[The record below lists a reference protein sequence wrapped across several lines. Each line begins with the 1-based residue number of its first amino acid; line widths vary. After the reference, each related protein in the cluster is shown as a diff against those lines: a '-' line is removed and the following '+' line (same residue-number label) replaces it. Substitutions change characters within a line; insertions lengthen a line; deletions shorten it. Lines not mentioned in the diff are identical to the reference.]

1 MRKDNGESLLK
12 AQNRFTI
19 CTDVQSKLVA
29 KVCSLFVNLLMVML
43 LTGSF
48 SVKSALYDMDS
59 FSRKWMKRGTCA
71 VAKYFFSRTVP
82 NNNSWM

>member
-29 KVCSLFVNLLMVML
+29 KVCSLFVNLLGAII
-43 LTGSF
+43 LTGS
-48 SVKSALYDMDS
+48 VNCILNDRDS
-59 FSRKWMKRGTCA
+59 FSGD
-71 VAKYFFSRTVP
+71 
-82 NNNSWM
+82 